1 MGMSVPR
8 AQKATSKAATGQV
21 AKQQPAK
28 GVARA
33 KRTTAEQATE
43 TPTTD
48 TQATN
53 TKATGTQGAGT
64 KATGTKATGTKATGT
79 KATESGA
86 GEKPAAV
93 RVPAPEATSKPVAHK
108 SGPTRSAPASDARAA
123 FLERQRELLRAERL
137 TYNSQAAELKAQA
150 DSLALEHEPGDV
162 QFDEEG
168 GEGGTSNVDRELD
181 LILSGQALAAIT
193 EIDLALGKI
202 EAGTYGICEQC
213 GKEIPEPRLEALP
226 HASLCVS
233 CKTGGLSSR
242 R

>member
-53 TKATGTQGAGT
+53 TKATGTQGA
-64 KATGTKATGTKATGT
+64 GTKATGTKATGT